1 MSFVKIKSWLASLSV
16 LALVACGGGGSGGDP
31 ILGGGGGSVSTA
43 AKIEV
48 SASNSTLGDGEST
61 ITVTAIVK
69 DANNVGLPATAVTWA
84 ASAGS
89 LTGAVLTT
97 DKDGKATAT
106 FSSADRTAGTAT
118 ISAKSG
124 AATGSIPISL
134 QNARSVVVASSAASV
149 GTDGGTVLVT
159 ATVKD
164 PSNVAIAGAA
174 VTWSADVGSLTGQT
188 NVTNAQGLATAT
200 YSPGATR
207 TLAAGTITVKS
218 GKSPESTGSVAVQI
232 IPTTTS
238 IELLASSPSIGT
250 GGDQVL
256 ISAFVKDANNIAKVG
271 APVSWS
277 VDRGRISNQTVVTDS
292 NGIARATL
300 DAGSDRS
307 NRVAVMTAI
316 SGAASQTLNMP
327 IVNTKLTYSGAST
340 TTVGSNLLLNLS
352 ATDSKG
358 VTIPGVTLTL
368 SSALG
373 NGIPASVVTD
383 SAGQANVTYVAT
395 KAGSDTISV
404 SGAGAVLTPPVAL
417 TITGS
422 DEDLAFISPA
432 TGAKVVVGS
441 TQTITVRYRKL
452 GVAQANTVLN
462 LAATIGTIK
471 VGGVAVTSVTTDA
484 SGQASFT
491 VQSGFA
497 GSSNLGVTVAGT
509 AVQTSMGINFVA
521 TTPAT
526 LVLQVTPTALAP
538 NLGGSTT
545 NQAALVAKVTDVNG
559 NPVAD
564 STINFSQLADPSGG
578 SLQQA
583 SAITDLNGVATVQ
596 YLSGATSTASGAVL
610 LKATVAANP
619 GVSGTAA
626 MTVNQS
632 ALFIALGTGNTITN
646 FDTQTYEKSWTVY
659 VTDANGVRVTN
670 VPVTIKVI
678 PNYYAKGQM
687 VWNET
692 ASQWI
697 YFSYQECLN
706 EDRANLNGRLDP
718 GEDFNGDGSLTPG
731 NVVALTASTVT
742 TDSNGSATITM
753 RYAEIYA
760 PWIGVRLTA
769 TAIVSGTESTSYR
782 DFPLDRLAG
791 DFSVKTV
798 APAGAR
804 SPFGID
810 VSTCANPN

>member
-1 MSFVKIKSWLASLSV
+1 
-16 LALVACGGGGSGGDP
+16 
-31 ILGGGGGSVSTA
+31 
-43 AKIEV
+43 
-48 SASNSTLGDGEST
+48 
-61 ITVTAIVK
+61 
-69 DANNVGLPATAVTWA
+69 A

-124 AATGSIPISL
+124 TATGSIPISL
-134 QNARSVVVASSAASV
+134 QNARSVVVTSSAASV

-188 NVTNAQGLATAT
+188 AVTNAQGLATAT
-200 YSPGATR
+200 YSPGSTR
-207 TLAAGTITVKS
+207 TQPTGTITVKS
-218 GKSPESTGSVAVQI
+218 GKAPESSGSVAVQI

-238 IELLASSPSIGT
+238 IELLASAPSIGT

-307 NRVAVMTAI
+307 NRTAVMTAF
-316 SGAASQTLNMP
+316 SGAASQTLNVP

-340 TTVGSNLLLNLS
+340 TTVGSNLVLNLS

-373 NGIPASVVTD
+373 NGLPATVVTD

-422 DEDLAFISPA
+422 DADLAFVSPA
-432 TGAKVVVGS
+432 AGTKVVVGS
-441 TQTITVRYRKL
+441 AQTITVRYRKL

-491 VQSGFA
+491 VQSG
-497 GSSNLGVTVAGT
+497 
-509 AVQTSMGINFVA
+509 
-521 TTPAT
+521 
-526 LVLQVTPTALAP
+526 
-538 NLGGSTT
+538 
-545 NQAALVAKVTDVNG
+545 
-559 NPVAD
+559 
-564 STINFSQLADPSGG
+564 
-578 SLQQA
+578 
-583 SAITDLNGVATVQ
+583 
-596 YLSGATSTASGAVL
+596 
-610 LKATVAANP
+610 
-619 GVSGTAA
+619 
-626 MTVNQS
+626 
-632 ALFIALGTGNTITN
+632 
-646 FDTQTYEKSWTVY
+646 
-659 VTDANGVRVTN
+659 
-670 VPVTIKVI
+670 
-678 PNYYAKGQM
+678 
-687 VWNET
+687 
-692 ASQWI
+692 
-697 YFSYQECLN
+697 
-706 EDRANLNGRLDP
+706 
-718 GEDFNGDGSLTPG
+718 
-731 NVVALTASTVT
+731 
-742 TDSNGSATITM
+742 
-753 RYAEIYA
+753 
-760 PWIGVRLTA
+760 
-769 TAIVSGTESTSYR
+769 
-782 DFPLDRLAG
+782 
-791 DFSVKTV
+791 
-798 APAGAR
+798 
-804 SPFGID
+804 
-810 VSTCANPN
+810 

>member
-218 GKSPESTGSVAVQI
+218 GKSPESVGSVAVQI